1 MLHLSITHPAGEGK
15 NHLEESI
22 HMISKLTQHRKTIQ
36 LVFGLAVY
44 LAIFVMQ
51 ISLWIVLGAAVL
63 LGAFFGK
70 TFCKWMCP
78 MGFIMEK
85 MTSKL
90 SEDDSKRQM
99 YNYYKLGCPI
109 SWVQGLLN
117 KMSLYKIKVQ
127 PETCTSCGLCDKA
140 CYITSL
146 NAEFSFFKM
155 AKRTPATA
163 FNCSKCL
170 KCVEVCPT
178 NSIQIKI

>member
-1 MLHLSITHPAGEGK
+1 
-15 NHLEESI
+15 
-22 HMISKLTQHRKTIQ
+22 MISNLTKYRKSIQ
-36 LVFGLAVY
+36 LVFGIATY
-44 LAIFVMQ
+44 LAIFVLQ
-51 ISLWIVLGAAVL
+51 VSLWVVLGVAVVLGAV
-63 LGAFFGK
+63 FGK

-99 YNYYKLGCPI
+99 YNYYKLGCPV

-117 KMSLYKIKVQ
+117 KVSVYKIKTQ
-127 PETCTSCGLCDKA
+127 QATCTSCGICDKA
-140 CYITSL
+140 CYVTSL
-146 NAEFSFFKM
+146 NPEFSFFKKDKK
-155 AKRTPATA
+155 APGAA

-178 NSIQIKI
+178 KSIKVRVN